1 MMPRT
6 PEEIDSDLKV
16 QTAKHDDFLRTTVE
30 YRNKLCAR
38 FDRIENKID
47 VMNEKIATIPCAVHI
62 ERMNGFEKR
71 IEKHGFHIGRLY
83 AIAGII
89 AMALISAFIGH
100 AFAK

>member
-1 MMPRT
+1 MSRT
-6 PEEIDSDLKV
+6 HEEIDSDLKV
-16 QTAKHDDFLRTTVE
+16 QTAKHDEFLRTTIE
-30 YRNKLCAR
+30 YRTKLCQR

-47 VMNEKIATIPCAVHI
+47 VMSEKIATIPCAVHI

-71 IEKHGFHIGRLY
+71 IDKHGVNIGRLY
-83 AIAGII
+83 AVAGVI